1 MAEYPRK
8 RKPPQSQF
16 TDIDIAANYFADL
29 DRQNNVK
36 RAMNIIH
43 NINLLQ
49 PGYAESSEAAWNAN
63 AIAKKGVSSTGSS
76 TRYKMMR
83 DADKERVAAEFTSRF
98 QEEDFPDMETFYRW
112 TKTMG
117 SDYRETL
124 LRQHEAI
131 TKNRVD
137 AMKSTKV
144 AEAVDTLFGEY
155 NDEWIT
161 GSYAEQN
168 QVRQNIADSD
178 AIKNLP
184 SKWRASAV
192 DEVIKMLNTLLSPTG
207 RDAAAIEARRVAGEE
222 RAVTAEEAAE
232 RERMQKTMDI
242 SSDDLASNIAIK
254 AYDYMQDDNM
264 EREAALEKAIDDDR
278 ALAGGDTVAPYARKG
293 YVAARAKLEK
303 LIKEPT
309 KLQTETYWDDD
320 LQDYV
325 LATDQEARDQGL
337 DPEKVGARKQPRLM
351 DRRNAEERF
360 WLEAGHALMEDGDLS
375 RDIFE
380 FYRKHSRMVDSPR
393 EYDMEIMRLWRKK
406 KKELEDAARA
416 SSQPSINFQMLNPDV
431 TGQAIGK
438 TDDGLSNV
446 RIKTN

>member
-1 MAEYPRK
+1 MVDYTKKKKKDYPER
-8 RKPPQSQF
+8 QF
-16 TDIDIAANYFADL
+16 TATSSLNDYFSRLEEDEN
-29 DRQNNVK
+29 DK
-36 RAMNIIH
+36 RAMNIVH
-43 NINLLQ
+43 NLYMLQ
-49 PGYAESSEAAWNAN
+49 NPNYSGSSEAAYNQKL
-63 AIAKKGVSSTGSS
+63 ISGGSS
-76 TRYKMMR
+76 SGNATGLRTRYNMMQ
-83 DADKERVAAEFTSRF
+83 DADKERVSKEFTTLF
-98 QEEDFPDMETFYRW
+98 QGEDFLDMESFYKW

-117 SDYRETL
+117 PWYNETL

-144 AEAVDTLFGEY
+144 GEAVDTLFGEY
-155 NDEWIT
+155 NDEWAT

-168 QVRQNIADSD
+168 QVREDVANSE

-184 SKWRASAV
+184 SKWRAAAV
-192 DEVIKMLNTLLSPTG
+192 DEVIKMLNSFLTPTG
-207 RDAAAIEARRVAGEE
+207 QYAAAGEARKVAGEA
-222 RAVTAEEAAE
+222 RNVTAEKAAE
-232 RERMQKTMDI
+232 RERMQKTSDI
-242 SSDDLASNIAIK
+242 SSDDLASRISME
-254 AYDYMQDDNM
+254 AYDYMRDDNM
-264 EREAALEKAIDDDR
+264 DREAALKKAIDDDR
-278 ALAGGDTVAPYARKG
+278 ALAPGDSVAPYARKG

-303 LIKEPT
+303 LIKTPA
-309 KLQTETYWDDD
+309 KLQTETYWDDY

-337 DPEKVGARKQPRLM
+337 DPEKVGARKQPRVM

-416 SSQPSINFQMLNPDV
+416 SSQPSINFQMTTEG
-431 TGQAIGK
+431 TGGQ
-438 TDDGLSNV
+438 TDDGISNV
-446 RIKTN
+446 RIKK

>member
-16 TDIDIAANYFADL
+16 TDIDVAANYFADL
-29 DRQNNVK
+29 DKQNNVK

-49 PGYAESSEAAWNAN
+49 PGYAESPEATWNAN

-76 TRYKMMR
+76 TRYKIMR

-144 AEAVDTLFGEY
+144 GEAVDTLFGEY
-155 NDEWIT
+155 NDEWLT
-161 GSYAEQN
+161 ADYAEQN

-184 SKWRASAV
+184 SKWRQLAV
-192 DEVIKMLNTLLSPTG
+192 DEVIKSLNAFLTPTG
-207 RDAAAIEARRVAGEE
+207 RYAKEIEARRVTGEE
-222 RAVTAEEAAE
+222 RAVTGEKAAE
-232 RERMQKTMDI
+232 RERLQKTLDI
-242 SSDDLASNIAIK
+242 SSDDLASKIAMK

-264 EREAALEKAIDDDR
+264 ERKAALEKAIDEDR
-278 ALAGGDTVAPYARKG
+278 ALAAGDTVAPYARKG
-293 YVAARAKLEK
+293 YVAARDKLEK

-309 KLQTETYWDDD
+309 KLQTQTYYDPD

-325 LATDQEARDQGL
+325 LATAEQAETEGL
-337 DPEKVGARKQPRLM
+337 LPEKVGARLQPQLM
-351 DRRNAEERF
+351 SRHNAEDRF
-360 WLEAGHALMEDGDLS
+360 WLDAGDELQREGVLTKA
-375 RDIFE
+375 IYN
-380 FYRKHSRMVDSPR
+380 FYRKHARLVDDPR
-393 EYDMEIMRLWRKK
+393 EQDSEIIRIWKERKK
-406 KKELEDAARA
+406 KLEAEASAAAR
-416 SSQPSINFQMLNPDV
+416 SIIFDV
-431 TGQAIGK
+431 ATGGSVGQ
-438 TDDGLSNV
+438 TDEG
-446 RIKTN
+446 IKSVTVSPNQ

>member
-16 TDIDIAANYFADL
+16 TDIDVAANYFADL
-29 DRQNNVK
+29 DRQNNIK
-36 RAMNIIH
+36 RAMNVIH
-43 NINLLQ
+43 NLNLFQ
-49 PGYAESSEAAWNAN
+49 PGYAESPEAAWNAN

-76 TRYKMMR
+76 TRYKIMR

-144 AEAVDTLFGEY
+144 GEAVDTLFGEY

-207 RDAAAIEARRVAGEE
+207 QYAAEDQRLQVRAADEATEKHKAALQKTAMDKSRDMVANDIVADAAACV
-222 RAVTAEEAAE
+222 
-232 RERMQKTMDI
+232 
-242 SSDDLASNIAIK
+242 
-254 AYDYMQDDNM
+254 
-264 EREAALEKAIDDDR
+264 
-278 ALAGGDTVAPYARKG
+278 LAGGDRETCLQEAKDKQSVTYGNIVEQISEDVRKKFD
-293 YVAARAKLEK
+293 AESPK
-303 LIKEPT
+303 PT
-309 KLQTETYWDDD
+309 KLQTQTYYDPD

-325 LATDQEARDQGL
+325 LATAEQAEIEGL
-337 DPEKVGARKQPRLM
+337 LPEKVGARLQPQLM
-351 DRRNAEERF
+351 SRHNAEDRF
-360 WLEAGHALMEDGDLS
+360 WLDAGDELKREGVLS

-380 FYRKHSRMVDSPR
+380 FYRRHARRVDDPR
-393 EYDMEIMRLWRKK
+393 EQDSEIIRIWKARKK
-406 KKELEDAARA
+406 KLEAEAKAA
-416 SSQPSINFQMLNPDV
+416 SPSIVFQMATGASGGQTADGIGDV
-431 TGQAIGK
+431 RLK
-438 TDDGLSNV
+438 T
-446 RIKTN
+446 K

>member
-49 PGYAESSEAAWNAN
+49 PGYAESPEATWNAN

-98 QEEDFPDMETFYRW
+98 QEEDFPDMESFYRW

-137 AMKSTKV
+137 AMKSAKV
-144 AEAVDTLFGEY
+144 GEAVDTLFGEY

-168 QVRQNIADSD
+168 QVRQNIAD
-178 AIKNLP
+178 
-184 SKWRASAV
+184 
-192 DEVIKMLNTLLSPTG
+192 
-207 RDAAAIEARRVAGEE
+207 
-222 RAVTAEEAAE
+222 
-232 RERMQKTMDI
+232 
-242 SSDDLASNIAIK
+242 
-254 AYDYMQDDNM
+254 
-264 EREAALEKAIDDDR
+264 
-278 ALAGGDTVAPYARKG
+278 
-293 YVAARAKLEK
+293 
-303 LIKEPT
+303 
-309 KLQTETYWDDD
+309 
-320 LQDYV
+320 
-325 LATDQEARDQGL
+325 
-337 DPEKVGARKQPRLM
+337 
-351 DRRNAEERF
+351 
-360 WLEAGHALMEDGDLS
+360 
-375 RDIFE
+375 
-380 FYRKHSRMVDSPR
+380 
-393 EYDMEIMRLWRKK
+393 
-406 KKELEDAARA
+406 
-416 SSQPSINFQMLNPDV
+416 
-431 TGQAIGK
+431 
-438 TDDGLSNV
+438 
-446 RIKTN
+446 